1 MRRILSLILIV
12 MAMLAVVGCGG
23 RSDDGEKAIRVG
35 ISLPSFDNTFQLY
48 LMDAI
53 KKHAASL
60 EQKVDLTFVD
70 AKNDSAM
77 QLNQVENFITQ
88 GVDAIIVV
96 TTSAEAT
103 GPMSNAALSE
113 GIPLVYLN
121 ARPAEVPDGL
131 HYVGSQE
138 KVAGNL
144 QMEYVSEKLGEKGN
158 VAILM
163 GDLVH
168 EASYRRTDGVKEI
181 ADKYPDIKIIKE
193 QTGKWERALGMSV
206 TENWLNSRDKIDA
219 IIANNDEMAIGAI
232 KALEGANLLGK
243 VLVLGVDAT
252 DDGIAELEKGNL
264 SATVFQDAVG
274 QGSSALDVA
283 LKVVNGEEVEKD
295 TWIPFKLVTLE
306 NYKEI
311 MKK

>member
-1 MRRILSLILIV
+1 MI
-12 MAMLAVVGCGG
+12 MAMLAMVGCGEK
-23 RSDDGEKAIRVG
+23 SDDGKKSIRVG
-35 ISLPSFDNTFQLY
+35 VTLPSFDNTFQLY

-53 KKHAASL
+53 KDHAASID
-60 EQKVDLTFVD
+60 ENVELTFVD

-88 GVDAIIVV
+88 EVDAIIVV

-103 GPMSNAALSE
+103 APMSSAALSAKV
-113 GIPLVYLN
+113 PLVYLN

-131 HYVGSQE
+131 NYVGSKE
-138 KVAGNL
+138 TVAGNL
-144 QMEYVSEKLGEKGN
+144 QMEYVAEKLGGKGN

-181 ADKYPDIKIIKE
+181 VAKYPGIKVIKE
-193 QTGKWERALGMSV
+193 QTGKWERALGMNV
-206 TENWLNSRDKIDA
+206 TENWLNSGDKLDA
-219 IIANNDEMAIGAI
+219 IIANNDEMAIGAV
-232 KALEGANLLGK
+232 KALEGADLLGE

-252 DDGIAELEKGNL
+252 DDGVAELEKGNL
-264 SATVFQDAVG
+264 TATVFQDAAG
-274 QGSSALDVA
+274 QGSGALDVA
-283 LKVVNGEEVEKD
+283 LRVLKGEKVEKD

-306 NYKEI
+306 NYKEVLGR
-311 MKK
+311 